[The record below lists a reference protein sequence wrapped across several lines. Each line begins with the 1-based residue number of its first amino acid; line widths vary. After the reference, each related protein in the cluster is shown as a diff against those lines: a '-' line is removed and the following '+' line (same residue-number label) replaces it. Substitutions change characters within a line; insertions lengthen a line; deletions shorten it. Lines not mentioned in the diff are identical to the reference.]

1 MGWAVGAGGEPKAGQ
16 STHSD
21 SKSSAVP
28 SVSDVN
34 WYNPQGRPRL
44 P

>member
-1 MGWAVGAGGEPKAGQ
+1 MGAGGEPKVGQ

-21 SKSSAVP
+21 PKSSAVP

-34 WYNPQGRPRL
+34 W
-44 P
+44 

>member
-1 MGWAVGAGGEPKAGQ
+1 MAGAGGEPKVGQ

-28 SVSDVN
+28 SESYMN
-34 WYNPQGRPRL
+34 
-44 P
+44 